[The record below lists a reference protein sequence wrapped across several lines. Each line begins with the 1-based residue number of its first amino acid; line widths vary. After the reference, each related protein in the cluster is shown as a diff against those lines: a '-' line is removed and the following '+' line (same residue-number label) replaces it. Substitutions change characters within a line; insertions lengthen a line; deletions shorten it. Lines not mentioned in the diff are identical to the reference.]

1 MTSSLFSIF
10 TVVAISFAT
19 YDLKISPQLASGLIS
34 VAILFSAI
42 VALPRA
48 VLLEEEQ
55 GTGDLL
61 RLLAKAEDVFW
72 GKAIF
77 NLAFMALNATL
88 LTILFLGFTNT
99 PLANLGLYLLSVAGS
114 CSAYAGTVTLCGA
127 LVTHASNR
135 SALAGVL
142 AVPLLLPLTFLAVGS
157 LRVAFDVQGSFNFTN
172 GIISGVGILVYGL
185 ATLAIGPY
193 LFAAVWKR

>member
-1 MTSSLFSIF
+1 M
-10 TVVAISFAT
+10 
-19 YDLKISPQLASGLIS
+19 IS
-34 VAILFSAI
+34 VALLFAAI
-42 VALPRA
+42 VALPRT
-48 VLLEEEQ
+48 VLVEEEQ

-61 RLLAKAEDVFW
+61 RLLAKPEDVFW

-77 NLAFMALNATL
+77 NFAFIGFNAAL

-99 PLANLGLYLLSVAGS
+99 PLAHFDLYLLAVAGS

-157 LRVAFDVQGSFNFTN
+157 LRVAFDMHGSLNFTN
-172 GIISGVGILVYGL
+172 GLISGVGILVYGL
-185 ATLAIGPY
+185 ATLAVGPY